1 MERLLY
7 IKMNQEI
14 YISKYRNHSKS
25 TQIGMARGCCKN
37 GRYKD
42 SIVTGTQTRM
52 RQKKGK
58 T

>member
-1 MERLLY
+1 
-7 IKMNQEI
+7 MNQEI

-42 SIVTGTQTRM
+42 SIVTGTQIRM